1 MTPPTTRTILTEYAG
16 MLHHQL
22 EPTHLAMYLEELE
35 LYTPAEVR
43 QAMKQ
48 HVRESKWFPRPAE
61 IIQHIRDV
69 RTVAKRRRD
78 SRGTIGQAQGRIR
91 HEPFRRPEGVSIMQ
105 HITTLQAQGLTSEE
119 IAERICGGE
128 ASSVDGRYT
137 EFDEYAT
144 PHEEL
149 F

>member
-1 MTPPTTRTILTEYAG
+1 MTEITKHTVLTEYADV
-16 MLHHQL
+16 LRRDLNPTSLAIYLEQL
-22 EPTHLAMYLEELE
+22 EPYSVAEVRAAMRTLADKSKWFP
-35 LYTPAEVR
+35 TPAEV
-43 QAMKQ
+43 
-48 HVRESKWFPRPAE
+48 VGE
-61 IIQHIRDV
+61 IRDV

-78 SRGTIGQAQGRIR
+78 SRGTIGQAQGRIT

-137 EFDEYAT
+137 EFDEYNT
-144 PHEEL
+144 PHPEL